1 MADSLPYRFL
11 AVDGPIGVGKT
22 SLVDRLVRKFEAVKV
37 LEDVENPF
45 LPDFYQDKS
54 GAAFQT
60 QMYFLLSRYKQQ
72 QEIVQQE
79 LFQRLVISDYTF
91 QKDRIFA
98 YLTLSD
104 DELALYDKLYAS
116 LEPASRGASRQVAE
130 AS

>member
-1 MADSLPYRFL
+1 MASDPIPFRYL

-45 LPDFYQDKS
+45 LPDFYRDKA

-60 QMYFLLSRYKQQ
+60 QMYFLLSRFKQQ
-72 QEIVQQE
+72 QEVVQQE
-79 LFQRLVISDYTF
+79 LFQRLVIADYIF

-98 YLTLSD
+98 YLT
-104 DELALYDKLYAS
+104 
-116 LEPASRGASRQVAE
+116 
-130 AS
+130 